1 MTHTRKG
8 QASRMPA
15 EYLRIRNIKDKF
27 ASLVALGDCNLRG
40 KITDMQNFR
49 VFLACCYSPEDDS
62 NDSRAVD
69 ASDFVDKVLDTTQSL
84 SDVLV
89 ALTNR
94 GMLSF
99 KNCHILRSIIDKYAS
114 DDQELKEEMRKYEEE
129 LTGFALVTG
138 MKDYVDDV
146 SLSPQDEESEAN
158 TGLFT
163 LLSLKVGKNVTD
175 HTLQYV
181 KEVWDSLAHLL
192 KLPHSALLFKRVA
205 EGCLEMIWTVPS
217 HLTDFIIRRAQK
229 STEYF
234 QEQQV
239 LRVTVAN
246 RSIYEGEAPTP
257 DNTNEKEDPNWRKV
271 GVVFIYC
278 ITKTETRTYSSV
290 FNFPVAEVD
299 TPIVYG

>member
-1 MTHTRKG
+1 MTHTHKD
-8 QASRMPA
+8 QASRIAA

-62 NDSRAVD
+62 IDSRAVD
-69 ASDFVDKVLDTTQSL
+69 AIDFVDKVLDTTQNL
-84 SDVLV
+84 SDVFV

-94 GMLSF
+94 GMLSY

-114 DDQELKEEMRKYEEE
+114 DDQQLKEEMRKYEEE
-129 LTGFALVTG
+129 LTGYALVTG
-138 MKDYVDDV
+138 MKEHVDAV
-146 SLSPQDEESEAN
+146 SPQDEESEAN

-163 LLSLKVGKNVTD
+163 LLSLKVGKNVTE

-181 KEVWDSLAHLL
+181 EEVWDSLAHLL

-217 HLTDFIIRRAQK
+217 HLTDFIIRRAQEC
-229 STEYF
+229 TEYF
-234 QEQQV
+234 YEQRV
-239 LRVTVAN
+239 LRVTIAN
-246 RSIYEGEAPTP
+246 RCIYEGEAPTP
-257 DNTNEKEDPNWRKV
+257 DNINEKEDHWRKV

-278 ITKTETRTYSSV
+278 ITKTQINLQFGYCSRHTYCASMGTFLRS
-290 FNFPVAEVD
+290 
-299 TPIVYG
+299 